1 MDQNKFYYPLTIK
14 DFDIL
19 EKLGEKYHSSVYK
32 VKYKKIG
39 GIYTLKTKER
49 EKFNNNDKEID
60 YLREKTILYDLT
72 KRNHPHIV
80 KLYAEFQDNNYRY
93 LVMEYCKGTTLEKLR
108 GNEQNKGYVDQKLV
122 IHILTQ
128 LLETLKY
135 LHETCYIIH
144 RDIRP
149 DKIILGHE
157 NNIKLLGFGIAA
169 YLTHPKKQLVSNKSL
184 KAIKSFAP
192 PEIIF
197 DQLPLNYDYKIDIFS
212 LGFTIFSLM
221 NPSENN
227 NFNLPVITEGCYG
240 NIRRYENKI
249 INKFYDTWLIDF
261 VKLLYENDKIK
272 RPSASEAL
280 SLLQLRQP
288 NPNFVG
294 LEQNMNF
301 NLQNNIQNGS
311 GQFNYIN
318 NNLLNENQ
326 KLKLELELNQYK
338 KENEDLKTLIN
349 NLQIDNNRL
358 NNELIKANKIISKFK
373 NIPNNQHLNDNEIN
387 KLKEIIKM
395 KDNEINNL
403 TNQLKNNVNKKL
415 INYDDIMVVNFI
427 SSDQRINCGIK
438 CLETDTFAEVE
449 EKLYQQYNDCRET
462 NNNFIAKGK
471 LVLRFKKLSEN
482 GIKNGD
488 RIQLVYP
495 QYI

>member
-1 MDQNKFYYPLTIK
+1 MEQNNFYDPLLIT
-14 DFDIL
+14 DFDML
-19 EKLGEKYHSSVYK
+19 EKLGEAHHSSIFK
-32 VKYKKIG
+32 VKYKKTG
-39 GIYTLKTKER
+39 GIYALKTRELKE
-49 EKFNNNDKEID
+49 FNTNEKEIN
-60 YLREKTILYDLT
+60 YLREKEILYDLT

-80 KLYAEFQDNNYRY
+80 KLYADFQDTNYRY
-93 LVMEYCKGTTLEKLR
+93 LVMEYCQGTNLEKLR

-128 LLETLKY
+128 LLEILKY

-169 YLTHPKKQLVSNKSL
+169 YLTHQNKQLVSNKSL
-184 KAIKSFAP
+184 KAFIRFAP

-197 DQLPLNYDYKIDIFS
+197 GQFPLNYDYKIDIFS

-221 NPSENN
+221 NPSENDRL
-227 NFNLPVITEGCYG
+227 NLPMVTQGRYG
-240 NIRRYENKI
+240 YGTLRRYENKI

-311 GQFNYIN
+311 GQFINNYNDLYNDNKNIN
-318 NNLLNENQ
+318 VDNNLLNENK
-326 KLKLELELNQYK
+326 KLKLELNQYK

-373 NIPNNQHLNDNEIN
+373 NIPN
-387 KLKEIIKM
+387 K
-395 KDNEINNL
+395 
-403 TNQLKNNVNKKL
+403 
-415 INYDDIMVVNFI
+415 
-427 SSDQRINCGIK
+427 
-438 CLETDTFAEVE
+438 
-449 EKLYQQYNDCRET
+449 
-462 NNNFIAKGK
+462 
-471 LVLRFKKLSEN
+471 
-482 GIKNGD
+482 
-488 RIQLVYP
+488 
-495 QYI
+495 